1 MIGLNTRRRIDKLFR
16 GQSIACDFLE
26 IKINEFGE
34 EDREEKLGTLN
45 GIFYKDKNNR
55 MINIKINDNGKTLN
69 EDFYT
74 LLILKNNKSDLI
86 NMNMK
91 CLIDNKRYEILSIDN
106 ELDIYYIIKLKLL
119 VEGDNYEV

>member
-1 MIGLNTRRRIDKLFR
+1 MIGLNTRRRIDKLFK
-16 GQSIACDFLE
+16 GQSIACDFLK

-34 EDREEKLGTLN
+34 EDGEEKLGTLN

-55 MINIKINDNGKTLN
+55 MINIKITDNGKTLN

-74 LLILKNNKSDLI
+74 LLILKNDKSDLI

-91 CLIDNKRYEILSIDN
+91 CLIGDKRYEILSIDN
-106 ELDIYYIIKLKLL
+106 ELNIYYVLKLRLL

>member
-1 MIGLNTRRRIDKLFR
+1 MIGLNTRRRIDKLFK

-34 EDREEKLGTLN
+34 EDEEEKLGTLN

-74 LLILKNNKSDLI
+74 LLILKDNKSDLI
-86 NMNMK
+86 NKDMK
-91 CLIDNKRYEILSIDN
+91 CLIDDKRYEILSIDN
-106 ELDIYYIIKLKLL
+106 ELDIYYVLKLRLL

>member
-1 MIGLNTRRRIDKLFR
+1 MIGLNTRRRIDKLFK

-34 EDREEKLGTLN
+34 EDEEEKLGTLN

-69 EDFYT
+69 EEFYT
-74 LLILKNNKSDLI
+74 LLILKNDKSDLI

>member
-34 EDREEKLGTLN
+34 EDEEEKLGTLN

-74 LLILKNNKSDLI
+74 LLILKNDKSDLI

-106 ELDIYYIIKLKLL
+106 ELDIYYVLKLRLL

>member
-1 MIGLNTRRRIDKLFR
+1 MIGLNTRRRIEKLFK

-26 IKINEFGE
+26 IKKNEFGE
-34 EDREEKLGTLN
+34 DEEEELLGTYK

-74 LLILKNNKSDLI
+74 LMILKDNKSDLL
-86 NMNMK
+86 NEDMK
-91 CLIDNKRYEILSIDN
+91 CLINNKKYEIIAIDN
-106 ELDIYYIIKLKLL
+106 ELDIYYILKLKLL
-119 VEGDNYEV
+119 VGEKYEG